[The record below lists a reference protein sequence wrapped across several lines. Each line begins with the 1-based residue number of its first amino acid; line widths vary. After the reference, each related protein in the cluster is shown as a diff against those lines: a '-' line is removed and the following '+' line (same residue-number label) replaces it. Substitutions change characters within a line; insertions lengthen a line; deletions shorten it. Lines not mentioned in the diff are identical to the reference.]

1 MSHNPSKKV
10 RHYSSEFL
18 KYGFIQAPNDNK
30 ILFCLICRQ
39 CLTNESMKLGRLK
52 AHLKAKHNELVNANL
67 SYFVTLRDNFK
78 NRTTITSIFKS
89 KISTNCCIQEAS
101 YLISLLIAKN
111 GKDHTAGEK
120 IIKPALLIYLKTV
133 LEKGYED

>member
-1 MSHNPSKKV
+1 
-10 RHYSSEFL
+10 
-18 KYGFIQAPNDNK
+18 
-30 ILFCLICRQ
+30 
-39 CLTNESMKLGRLK
+39 MKLGRLK
-52 AHLKAKHNELVNANL
+52 AHLKAKHEELVNADL

-89 KISTNCCIQEAS
+89 KISTNCRIQEAS

-133 LEKGYED
+133 LEKGYEDLELLPLSNNTVSRRIDEMGQDVENQLIIKIRNNKFSIQMDE